1 MRAPRHVMNGA
12 DPDPAQFEWAS
23 HESLSLSP
31 AMAEACRIRPQTV
44 DELQHTLDVVCDRPR
59 RGGGSGERPE
69 SQYGTNQVVRNLV
82 HVDVGSDV
90 PTHPGI
96 DAGSSKQPAEVIEE
110 RRDDPRHGG
119 DAWRH
124 L

>member
-1 MRAPRHVMNGA
+1 MRAPRHVMDGA

-31 AMAEACRIRPQTV
+31 AMAESCRVRPQTV
-44 DELQHTLDVVCDRPR
+44 DEPQHTLDVVCDRPR
-59 RGGGSGERPE
+59 RGGGAGGRPE
-69 SQYGTNQVVRNLV
+69 SPDRNHPAVPQPV

-96 DAGSSKQPAEVIEE
+96 DAGSSKQPPEVIEE
-110 RRDDPRHGG
+110 RRDDPRDGG